1 MNTLVLKF
9 LNKAGKAS
17 TLRIS
22 NVKDG
27 LTAVE
32 ANTLMDLLITA
43 NVFYLGDQE
52 LASKESSEVIA
63 TTILA

>member
-9 LNKAGKAS
+9 LNKAGKNS

-27 LTAVE
+27 LTAAE
-32 ANTLMDLLITA
+32 ANTLMDLLITT
-43 NVFYLGDQE
+43 NIFYEGDQE
-52 LASKESSEVIA
+52 LATAQVA
-63 TTILA
+63 DFPAG